1 MKKTTKKN
9 FSNEMLFKQLV
20 ANMHQLK
27 LAVELIAITNHKIDL
42 IQAFLNEND
51 GDETTE
57 TWWIATVDQYVQG
70 A

>member
-27 LAVELIAITNHKIDL
+27 LAVDFIAITNQKIDI
-42 IQAFLNEND
+42 IQAMLNEND

-57 TWWIATVDQYVQG
+57 T
-70 A
+70 